1 MNASPAALDP
11 GPSPAAVR
19 LAIISGPSGAGKS
32 TVVRRLLA
40 ICPLPLQLSV
50 SATTRAPR
58 EGEVDGEHYFFL
70 SLDEFRRRQSRG
82 DFLECNE
89 VFGRGDWYGTLHEQV
104 ASRLQAGNW
113 VLLEIDVAGA
123 MAVLARYPGAVTFF
137 VHSGSLEEL
146 ERRLRQRGTETP
158 ESLSRRLQVA
168 GRELNFMHKYR
179 HQLVNDDVEAC
190 AGEICDIL
198 KSVER
203 SLATIGSPAV
213 PPGTTGEG

>member
-1 MNASPAALDP
+1 MTAATAHLEN
-11 GPSPAAVR
+11 GSSESAVR

-32 TVVRRLLA
+32 TVVRRLLE

-50 SATTRAPR
+50 SATTRVPR

-70 SLDEFRRRQSRG
+70 SKEEFRRRQTRG

-89 VFGRGDWYGTLHEQV
+89 VFGRGDWYGTLLEQV
-104 ASRLQAGNW
+104 ESRLQARKW

-123 MAVLARYPGAVTFF
+123 MAVLSRYPGAVTFF

-146 ERRLRQRGTETP
+146 DRRLRLRGTETP
-158 ESLSRRLQVA
+158 ESLARRLEVA
-168 GRELNFMHKYR
+168 GRELKFMHQYR
-179 HQLVNDDVEAC
+179 HQLVNNQVEEC

-203 SLATIGSPAV
+203 SLATVGSHASPSSA
-213 PPGTTGEG
+213 TGEG